1 MSPTFP
7 RTTFSL
13 SVAARPPV
21 TTFALIVTVSALSPA
36 IPAIV
41 ITPPSELTVK
51 LALSARS
58 IVPVPKVI
66 ASCSVSNSAV
76 TATFIFSPLTEV
88 IVLLVPL
95 KLYKAPPKLTV
106 SVDVLPIKVS
116 PITPAPPLPIAPV
129 MKISAFP
136 SDAVPDAL
144 PSLIFNPPNSL
155 LAPIAPVM
163 VTSPVPDLTTR
174 ISSSPSSPD

>member
-1 MSPTFP
+1 MSPTSP

-13 SVAARPPV
+13 VVPAPTVS
-21 TTFALIVTVSALSPA
+21 FALIVTVSALSPA

-66 ASCSVSNSAV
+66 ASPAVSNSAV
-76 TATFIFSPLTEV
+76 TATFIFSPLAEV

-95 KLYKAPPKLTV
+95 KLYKAPPKLTEP
-106 SVDVLPIKVS
+106 VDVLPIKVS
-116 PITPAPPLPIAPV
+116 PFTPAPPLPIAPV

-155 LAPIAPVM
+155 LAPITPVM
-163 VTSPVPDLTTR
+163 VTFPVPDLITR
-174 ISSSPSSPD
+174 ISSSLSSPD